1 MTMAQVRAFN
11 PPQPAD
17 SQVAALK
24 LPPHSIEAEQSL
36 IGGLLI
42 DNAAWDRIGDVV
54 RETDFYRDDHRRI
67 FRHIGKLIQMG
78 RPADVVTVYESI
90 EQSNEVDQ
98 TGGLGYL
105 GRDRQRDAFGC
116 QHPPLRR
123 NRARARHPA
132 PVGHRR

>member
-1 MTMAQVRAFN
+1 MAQVRAFN

-105 GRDRQRDAFGC
+105 GEIANATPSALVMLIC
-116 QHPPLRR
+116 VLP
-123 NRARARHPA
+123 
-132 PVGHRR
+132 